1 MAGGVGSGRVGQAMN
16 VVRQWRHCAAIAF
29 GWWFASA
36 ASAARGE
43 LTGPSDVGRCSSVRK
58 RERRKQIVQV
68 VVVRGKSFRF
78 SRDKMVDGQQ
88 WESVDFGHESVAS
101 RVSSKCF
108 IVVVGVPVP

>member
-1 MAGGVGSGRVGQAMN
+1 
-16 VVRQWRHCAAIAF
+16 VR
-29 GWWFASA
+29 
-36 ASAARGE
+36 E
-43 LTGPSDVGRCSSVRK
+43 

-88 WESVDFGHESVAS
+88 WESVNFGHEGAAS

-108 IVVVGVPVP
+108 IVVVGSSGAVMRSWKFAFALQGHLL